1 MQLHI
6 TLSLL
11 MLCITGQTSIN
22 YMLTNV
28 DKKHRITAKFRGSI
42 VDGNAKF
49 QKNLIL
55 LKKKIKKLPYW
66 NKAAETTFPT
76 SLYNNE
82 VQSILMQL
90 CLIAVGS
97 LHFHLILHQ
106 KLIEQPF
113 SLTLNNNF
121 LHTQLAFIVHLQ
133 QDF

>member
-28 DKKHRITAKFRGSI
+28 DKKHRITAKFRWSI

-55 LKKKIKKLPYW
+55 LKKKSKKFHVGIKQR
-66 NKAAETTFPT
+66 ETTFPT

-82 VQSILMQL
+82 VQSIKMQI
-90 CLIAVGS
+90 CMIAVGS
-97 LHFHLILHQ
+97 LHFHLLLHQ

-113 SLTLNNNF
+113 TLTLNNNF
-121 LHTQLAFIVHLQ
+121 LHTQLASIVHLQ